1 VSRFPYY
8 DEYEVHRTM
17 PDEGTPREEILAM
30 MDDMASREN
39 VVWEGGH
46 CSGTM
51 YCAATVRARCTAAIT
66 TTTTS

>member
-39 VVWEGGH
+39 VVWK
-46 CSGTM
+46 
-51 YCAATVRARCTAAIT
+51 AATVRARCTAAIT